1 MVRIHG
7 NSMLLGL
14 PKCRKFGTILKQQP
28 CLDPQEKWRGEMS
41 FLAEDQP
48 QKLNQVWTIVLA
60 NFYDQNMVKLLKSNV
75 IFFRIVL
82 QHGISLYTDKQII
95 EKKNTSKICLEG

>member
-1 MVRIHG
+1 
-7 NSMLLGL
+7 MLLGL

-28 CLDPQEKWRGEMS
+28 CLDPQEEWRGEMS
-41 FLAEDQP
+41 FLAEDRP

-75 IFFRIVL
+75 MFFRIVL